1 MERRGEVTEPVL
13 SNPLSSDKWSW
24 YVNTK
29 CPSHFPDKWLN
40 METLFFHIWLRI
52 NPQYPTYHSI
62 KQAAVAPV
70 EWDCK
75 IRNLLEIKM
84 SMRWYKL
91 EQPPKRY
98 AAYIFLDHQIFF
110 VVKYEIYFLSHLI
123 IFLRRGA
130 TTTTS
135 AGWPSRTPR
144 LRMTGTGAAS
154 SSPTS
159 GTARGGT
166 APWHRWVA
174 GWHRARNEPSRS
186 FRIKEKASIKA
197 NTKTSASQPLMTLI
211 PVTVMTGILFSK

>member
-1 MERRGEVTEPVL
+1 MAKYGDTI
-13 SNPLSSDKWSW
+13 
-24 YVNTK
+24 Y
-29 CPSHFPDKWLN
+29 
-40 METLFFHIWLRI
+40 FHIWVRI
-52 NPQYPTYHSI
+52 NPHYPTYHSI

-135 AGWPSRTPR
+135 AGWPSRTRR

-174 GWHRARNEPSRS
+174 GWHRAWNEPLRS
-186 FRIKEKASIKA
+186 FPITDKAPIRA
-197 NTKTSASQPLMTLI
+197 NTKTDGHSHFCFLSP
-211 PVTVMTGILFSK
+211 

>member
-1 MERRGEVTEPVL
+1 MAKYGD
-13 SNPLSSDKWSW
+13 NI
-24 YVNTK
+24 
-29 CPSHFPDKWLN
+29 
-40 METLFFHIWLRI
+40 FFHIWFRI

-135 AGWPSRTPR
+135 AGWPSRTRR

-174 GWHRARNEPSRS
+174 LWCRAGNEPSRS
-186 FRIKEKASIKA
+186 FTDKASIRA
-197 NTKTSASQPLMTLI
+197 NTKTDGNQSC
-211 PVTVMTGILFSK
+211 VTDKGHFCFLSP

>member
-1 MERRGEVTEPVL
+1 MREERRGHGTEPVL

-29 CPSHFPDKWLN
+29 CPSHFPNKWLN
-40 METLFFHIWLRI
+40 METIYFHIWGRI
-52 NPQYPTYHSI
+52 NPLYPTYHSI

-84 SMRWYKL
+84 SMRWYKFEL
-91 EQPPKRY
+91 PPKRY

-110 VVKYEIYFLSHLI
+110 VVKYEIYFLWSHL
-123 IFLRRGA
+123 FLCRGA

-135 AGWPSRTPR
+135 AGWPSRTR
-144 LRMTGTGAAS
+144 RRRMTGTGAAS

-166 APWHRWVA
+166 APWHRWV
-174 GWHRARNEPSRS
+174 GVWHWAVNEPSRS
-186 FRIKEKASIKA
+186 FQIKEKASIKA
-197 NTKTSASQPLMTLI
+197 NTKTGRQSHFCFLSP
-211 PVTVMTGILFSK
+211 